1 MNVRWLIML
10 LLAPCFGGCAA
21 TNLVTPTLQ
30 VGSSTVTLVTDF
42 SLSGASSSSLAA
54 AETEDLN
61 HVIGL
66 QSTLRF

>member
-1 MNVRWLIML
+1 MTTRWFIIL
-10 LLAPCFGGCAA
+10 LLVPCLGGCAS

-42 SLSGASSSSLAA
+42 SLAGPPTTSLAA
-54 AETEDLN
+54 TETGEIN
-61 HVIGL
+61 HTIGL